1 MCFLF
6 MLFWR
11 VHVNGW
17 TMPSTTFVFS
27 ASQRQH
33 SLCVSSQKDSSTVAS
48 NNNSTQESTAVETLN
63 DWESVASGSF
73 GNLLLQMQRRGDFQ
87 GDVVDLDRPAMKAND
102 TTKKGT
108 LPESDYVEE
117 IPVLDWE
124 TAKELDGSVKWLD
137 GAEQMQTPIQ
147 VLPMSSLYRSHYKTV
162 KGIPLSIADTP
173 SEAEDPFGGRLSRDM
188 RFLAL
193 NILASTETVEQWK
206 LLARETDGLFPLLE
220 IIRHGAMAIQ
230 KVSPEQ
236 ADSSTA
242 YTLESTEQ
250 AYRAACSACRV
261 IRDLSA
267 LSPDLAAVITDT
279 ILRANAAW
287 KGGLMRDFSDILQH
301 ANEYTDNKFRRN
313 QREIRLRSK
322 LYVCQLLLAMVVSS
336 DNAIDAIRS
345 TNGLADAV
353 LGCSSYARKE
363 KARRWVR
370 YPGEMAKWLWQRKA
384 RGRRTLRRPFLE
396 AATLGKDLNA
406 NVKRIANQI
415 LAAIGY
421 NQWTPKTPG
430 QRGLR
435 ILSLD
440 GGGSRGMVA
449 VTAVRDLMEKIGNG
463 AEVADCFDIVAGT
476 STGGIIAFLTAI
488 RQETCAEAVE
498 RYNQLI
504 KQIFVKSALS
514 TPLMFFTTASY
525 DEAHF
530 MKVLTDILRDEIMLD
545 SRADPTVPLVFCVT
559 SKMSSTPTHVSL
571 MRNYNYANGELAD
584 SFVINPDKAR
594 EELGLGLELEHP
606 IIRNAVYARKRVS
619 PKAPGADTTTGS
631 RYPGSF
637 RVLQRFALRA
647 STAAPTVFKPVMM
660 GGEIYADGGIVSSNP
675 SAVAIHEAR
684 TLFPDIPIELLVS
697 VGTGAFV
704 EQKSAPRIG
713 WDGIIGQIVNSA
725 CDGEQTHHILEDI
738 LGNPAA
744 VSLGSKTSSMTR
756 YFRLNPVLGLPDE
769 FPIDVTDPIKLEK
782 LKRITLDYM
791 NQEEKQVEE
800 IRRILGGERKRRRGF
815 LRRLLRKRQ

>member
-1 MCFLF
+1 
-6 MLFWR
+6 
-11 VHVNGW
+11 
-17 TMPSTTFVFS
+17 MPSTAFISS
-27 ASQRQH
+27 ASQRRH
-33 SLCVSSQKDSSTVAS
+33 SLCVSSQKDSSTVKS
-48 NNNSTQESTAVETLN
+48 NNNNNTQESTTVETLN

-73 GNLLLQMQRRGDFQ
+73 GNLLLQMHKRDFQ
-87 GDVVDLDRPAMKAND
+87 GDVVDLDRPVSKAND
-102 TTKKGT
+102 TTKKDT
-108 LPESDYVEE
+108 LSESDYAEE

-137 GAEQMQTPIQ
+137 GAEQMQAPIQ
-147 VLPMSSLYRSHYKTV
+147 LLPMSSLYQNQYKRA
-162 KGIPLSIADTP
+162 KDFPLFMANIT

-206 LLARETDGLFPLLE
+206 LLARETEGLFPLLE
-220 IIRHGAMAIQ
+220 IIRQGADAIRN
-230 KVSPEQ
+230 VSSPEQ
-236 ADSSTA
+236 TESPTA
-242 YTLESTEQ
+242 YTLERTEQ

-267 LSPDLAAVITDT
+267 LSPDLAAVITDS

-287 KGGLMRDFSDILQH
+287 NGGLMRDFSDILLH
-301 ANEYTDNKFRRN
+301 ANEYMDNKFRRN

-322 LYVCQLLLAMVVSS
+322 LYVCQLLLALVVSS

-363 KARRWVR
+363 KAKRWVR
-370 YPGEMAKWLWQRKA
+370 YPGELAKWLWQRKA

-396 AATLGKDLNA
+396 AATLGNDLNA

-421 NQWTPKTPG
+421 NQWIPKTPG

-594 EELGLGLELEHP
+594 QELGLGLELENP
-606 IIRNAVYARKRVS
+606 MIRNAVYARKRMS
-619 PKAPGADTTTGS
+619 PKAPGVVTTTGS

-697 VGTGAFV
+697 VGTGNFV

-744 VSLGSKTSSMTR
+744 VSLGSKTLSMTR

-791 NQEEKQVEE
+791 NQEEKQVGE
-800 IRRILGGERKRRRGF
+800 IRRILGGERKRRRF
-815 LRRLLRKRQ
+815 LRSLLRKRQ

>member
-1 MCFLF
+1 MTVCL
-6 MLFWR
+6 LGA
-11 VHVNGW
+11 HV
-17 TMPSTTFVFS
+17 S
-27 ASQRQH
+27 AWMSPLTKTSHASKR
-33 SLCVSSQKDSSTVAS
+33 SQKQQDADDTI
-48 NNNSTQESTAVETLN
+48 ETLN
-63 DWESVASGSF
+63 DWDSVASGSF
-73 GNLLLQMQRRGDFQ
+73 GNLLLQMQKRDFQ
-87 GDVVDLDRPAMKAND
+87 GVPDVVDLDRHTLNINE
-102 TTKKGT
+102 TKKDSEA
-108 LPESDYVEE
+108 LQDYVEQ
-117 IPVLDWE
+117 IPALDWE
-124 TAKELDGSVKWLD
+124 TAKELDGAVKWLD
-137 GAEQMQTPIQ
+137 GTELMEQPMQ
-147 VLPMSSLYRSHYKTV
+147 VLPLSSLYRIYETPKDDDDDDDDVTV
-162 KGIPLSIADTP
+162 SPIPS
-173 SEAEDPFGGRLSRDM
+173 SEAANDPFAGRLTRDI
-188 RFLAL
+188 RLLAL

-206 LLARETDGLFPLLE
+206 TLARETEGLFPILE
-220 IIRHGAMAIQ
+220 IIRQGAAAIR
-230 KVSPEQ
+230 KTSTEESD
-236 ADSSTA
+236 ATA
-242 YTLESTEQ
+242 YTFESTEQ

-287 KGGLMRDFSDILQH
+287 DGGLMRDFSAILQH
-301 ANEYTDNKFRRN
+301 ANDYTEKKFRRN

-322 LYVCQLLLAMVVSS
+322 LYVCQLLLALVVSS

-345 TNGLADAV
+345 TSGLEEAI

-363 KARRWVR
+363 KAKRWVR
-370 YPGEMAKWLWQRKA
+370 YPGEMVKWLWQRKA
-384 RGRRTLRRPFLE
+384 RGRRSLRRPFLE
-396 AATLGKDLNA
+396 AANLGNDLKG

-525 DEAHF
+525 DESHF
-530 MKVLTDILRDEIMLD
+530 MKVLTDILRDDIMLD
-545 SRADPTVPLVFCVT
+545 SRADPTVPLVFCLT

-584 SFVINPDKAR
+584 SFVIDPEKAR
-594 EELGLGLELEHP
+594 EELGLGIELEHP
-606 IIRNAVYARKRVS
+606 MIRNAVYARKRVTS
-619 PKAPGADTTTGS
+619 KALGTSISTGS

-684 TLFPDIPIELLVS
+684 TLFPDIPIELIVS
-697 VGTGAFV
+697 VGTGAFI

-756 YFRLNPVLGLPDE
+756 YFRLNPVLGLPHE

-782 LKRITLDYM
+782 LKCITLEYM

-800 IRRILGGERKRRRGF
+800 IRRILGGERKRRGY
-815 LRRLLRKRQ
+815 LRRLLQKR